1 MPIYPTRRHPD
12 TAAQLH
18 LEHHAVLHRKSYA
31 NTQHQHTVLLDIL
44 RAYDRHDT
52 KTRYALTSESYQ
64 QLICHAG
71 FVPICSPLGGGAL
84 TANSSVSTIRPVPRL
99 TQPPYNSRP
108 AVSPPPTPLTY
119 GTVLV
124 PRVPVGHYGRDL
136 SAARGDYNSQPTQG
150 TMLCSRQP
158 DTLPHYYSHVA
169 NAKHNGDN
177 GYGRWEALVALAII
191 VVLLGASAFG
201 LWSVWAHRAELGYGL
216 LRCLSWVG
224 LHAFQLIEGVVG
236 GVLRGIAWLV
246 AQVLMAVKMVAMKV
260 WSWWRGGFVGGV
272 GK

>member
-1 MPIYPTRRHPD
+1 MSIYPTRRHPD

-31 NTQHQHTVLLDIL
+31 NTQHQRIIPLDIL

-99 TQPPYNSRP
+99 TQPPYKSRP

-119 GTVLV
+119 GTVPV
-124 PRVPVGHYGRDL
+124 SRVPVGHYGRDL

-158 DTLPHYYSHVA
+158 DTLPHYSSRVPK
-169 NAKHNGDN
+169 NNGDN
-177 GYGRWEALVALAII
+177 KHGRWEALVALVII
-191 VVLLGASAFG
+191 VVALGASAVG
-201 LWSVWAHRAELGYGL
+201 LWSAWAHRAELGHGL

-224 LHAFQLIEGVVG
+224 QHSFQLIEGVVG
-236 GVLRGIAWLV
+236 GILRGIAWLV
-246 AQVLMAVKMVAMKV
+246 AQVLMAVKVVAVKV
-260 WSWWRGGFVGGV
+260 WSWLRGGFFGVV